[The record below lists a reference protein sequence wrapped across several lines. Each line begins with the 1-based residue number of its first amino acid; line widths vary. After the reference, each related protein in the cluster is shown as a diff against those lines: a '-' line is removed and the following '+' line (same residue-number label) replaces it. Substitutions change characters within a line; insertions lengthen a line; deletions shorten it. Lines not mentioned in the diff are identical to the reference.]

1 MATKKTHR
9 KIKSKTNPPGG
20 NYEVLRNK
28 DSVTSDGRARYWD
41 TFDMGVGAGDQTRDV
56 TFSLPEKIK
65 KPISLQ
71 FEVIREPDWPA
82 FVFYYITLDAIPSDN
97 YACRVSFVGEPID
110 STHIYR
116 CAIQVWATPASG
128 KDIKKKKKSKGKTKK

>member
-9 KIKSKTNPPGG
+9 KSKPKANPPGG

-28 DSVTSDGRARYWD
+28 DPVSSNGRTRYWD
-41 TFDMGVGAGDQTRDV
+41 TFDMGVQTSDSSRDV
-56 TFSLPEKIK
+56 TFSLPEKVK

-71 FEVIREPDWPA
+71 FDVIRDPHWPA
-82 FVFYYITLDAIPSDN
+82 FVLTFLTLDAIPSDN

-110 STHIYR
+110 KTHIYR
-116 CAIQVWATPASG
+116 CAIQVWANPAGG
-128 KDIKKKKKSKGKTKK
+128 KKKIKKKKTKTKK